1 MIVGVL
7 ENVVEVEKG
16 RFLFVVNLLVFGFFC
31 RCIERWLNY
40 KDNVIFCWVYV
51 YVNCLVSMI
60 VVLLFCLSMFFIY
73 ICIWLGY

>member
-31 RCIERWLNY
+31 RCIER
-40 KDNVIFCWVYV
+40 
-51 YVNCLVSMI
+51 
-60 VVLLFCLSMFFIY
+60 
-73 ICIWLGY
+73 LG